1 MDPKQMVYEDVTWI
15 HLDQDEVQGKAFVA
29 EILNLQAV

>member
-1 MDPKQMVYEDVTWI
+1 MDPKEMVCEDVAWI
-15 HLDQDEVQGKAFVA
+15 HLDHNEVQGKAFVA